1 MIKIKKLLCIILA
14 SVIPVLLFSGCK
26 DDSVSY
32 QNQYLNIF
40 GIDFISTKYQKAES
54 DKLKDYIFIELNETE
69 KSKMEE
75 YLTSS
80 DLFFSISEK
89 SSDYILLNEILEN
102 NFSEDIKNVENG
114 YFSIYNKTP
123 QKIIDLSS
131 DDFQNTDM
139 DFFTA
144 VIYDSENAI
153 IYLFDYNIS

>member
-14 SVIPVLLFSGCK
+14 SVVPALVFSGCQ

-32 QNQYLNIF
+32 QNQFLNIF
-40 GIDFISTKYQKAES
+40 GIDFISTKYEKAEA
-54 DKLKDYIFIELNETE
+54 DKLKDYIYIELNKTE
-69 KSKMEE
+69 KSKMDE
-75 YLTSS
+75 YITSS

-89 SSDYILLNEILEN
+89 SSDYIFLNEIIEN
-102 NFSEDIKNVENG
+102 NFSEDIKKVENG
-114 YFSIYNKTP
+114 YFSVYNKTP
-123 QKIIDLSS
+123 QKIIDLSY

-144 VIYDSENAI
+144 IIYDSENGI